1 MQVEKVRYAVNWR
14 EFKVGRSIFIPCLS
28 PQTAWTEL
36 HPVFKRLKYNTV
48 HKVCIE
54 DGVRGLRIWR
64 VSR

>member
-1 MQVEKVRYAVNWR
+1 MQVEKVRYSVDWG

-28 PQTAWTEL
+28 PQNALKAVT
-36 HPVFKRLKYNTV
+36 PVLKRLKYKTV

-54 DGVRGLRIWR
+54 DGVQGIRIWR

>member
-1 MQVEKVRYAVNWR
+1 MQVEKVRYSVDWG

-28 PQTAWTEL
+28 PQTALEEVT
-36 HPVFKRLKYNTV
+36 PVLKRLKYKTV

-54 DGVRGLRIWR
+54 DGVQGIRIWR